1 MGRLLAVLLA
11 VALAAEAA
19 PTAPGAVPEPA
30 APAELPAIPPP
41 EPAAPALPAAAPPAE
56 PAASTPVASTPDAAP
71 EPATPLPL
79 PLPPP
84 DAAVL
89 APPPAADLADPLDLL
104 WGHRLE
110 FAPGGEPLV
119 TIRLMEGQREIAF
132 RPLARARVLL
142 RGGGEL
148 RVEAGTRLRVRAREA
163 VPAVLAWRALLE
175 EAPLADRARL
185 EAEARA
191 WRVRGVRA
199 EPRVVGAVYGIAGRV
214 VDNRRALLLVDGDGT
229 EAGARAT
236 VETLR
241 AAHGARATLHATLVG
256 RPSGRLELLGDGG
269 APLGEA
275 DAALTLAVEGEAG
288 FLVEGV
294 EHEHGRGGRA
304 REDRTYRGRLYLTLD
319 AGGAL
324 AAVHGVPLE
333 ELLRGLVPSEMPAS
347 SPRAALEAQAVTARS
362 NVLAQIGT
370 RHLTDPFMLCAEVH
384 CQAYRGD
391 AARTGRTDAAVLA
404 TRGEALFG
412 RADRTL
418 VNAVYSA
425 MCGGHGEHNDA
436 VWDGTPDPSLRGRPD
451 LPPAAAARW
460 PVGVG
465 TDALVRRF
473 LVAGSEAYCAR
484 AAGASR
490 SRFRWTRRLDAAAL
504 ARVGAELGIGPAT
517 ALRVTARG
525 VSGRARELEVT
536 GAAGRA
542 EVRGELRIRR
552 LLGGLPSAMFLV
564 EPEPGGAL
572 ALRGGGWGHGAGMC
586 QWGAVGRAEAGQD
599 HREILRAYYS
609 GAEVSSIY

>member
-11 VALAAEAA
+11 VALAADAA
-19 PTAPGAVPEPA
+19 PTAVEAPEPIAPVEPPAVPAAEPSA
-30 APAELPAIPPP
+30 APA
-41 EPAAPALPAAAPPAE
+41 AAAPPAE
-56 PAASTPVASTPDAAP
+56 PASAATPAAPQP
-71 EPATPLPL
+71 EPALPL

-84 DAAVL
+84 DATVL

-132 RPLARARVLL
+132 RPLAPARVLL

-148 RVEAGTRLRVRAREA
+148 RVEAGTRLRVVAREA

-185 EAEARA
+185 EAQAQA

-199 EPRVVGAVYGIAGRV
+199 ETRVAGAVYGIAGRV

-229 EAGARAT
+229 QAGARAV

-241 AAHGARATLHATLVG
+241 AAHGTRATLHATLVG
-256 RPSGRLELLGDGG
+256 RPSGRLELRGEGG

-294 EHEHGRGGRA
+294 EHEHGRAGRA

-391 AARTGRTDAAVLA
+391 GARTGRTDAAVLA

-451 LPPAAAARW
+451 LPPGAAARW
-460 PVGVG
+460 PVGLG
-465 TDALVRRF
+465 TDALLRRF

-484 AAGASR
+484 ATGASR
-490 SRFRWTRRLDAAAL
+490 GRFRWTRRLDAAAL
-504 ARVGAELGIGPAT
+504 ARVGAELGIGPVT

-552 LLGGLPSAMFLV
+552 LLGDLPSAMFLV

-572 ALRGGGWGHGAGMC
+572 SLRGGGWGHGAGMC

-609 GAEVSSIY
+609 GAEVSRIY